1 MHLLHKIEIMEEKK
15 KSGEIDVIG
24 IFKKV
29 FREKELLGGFIL
41 VFAFIGVV
49 VALNKPKQY
58 TANVVLAPEMSG
70 MGMSKSLGD
79 LASMVGVNV
88 NNNSSSMDAIYP
100 DLYPDIFASNDFV
113 MKLFDVK
120 VTLRD
125 GVTTKTYYNHLL
137 FDNKIPFW
145 KYPSIWISN
154 LFAKPASG
162 GGNQKLNPFKL
173 TGVEWAVC
181 NAIKANIACL
191 IDKQTSI
198 ITINVTDGDPQ
209 VAAIMADTIQ
219 NRLQQYI
226 SRYRTQ
232 KARNDLEY
240 SEKIFS
246 ESKAQY
252 TKAQE
257 VYAGYADA
265 NTDPV
270 LESIKGKQE
279 ALENEM
285 QLRYNIYNQ
294 AALQLQAAKAKVQ
307 EHTPAFTI
315 IQQATIPLVAS
326 SFPSSG
332 VVLFS
337 MILGVLADFIW
348 IVFLRDF
355 VYKRFRK

>member
-1 MHLLHKIEIMEEKK
+1 MDEKNETK
-15 KSGEIDVIG
+15 EIDVIS
-24 IFKKV
+24 IVKKV
-29 FREKELLGGFIL
+29 FSKKKLLGGFII
-41 VFAFIGVV
+41 VFGVIGVV
-49 VALNKPKQY
+49 VALNNPKKY

-70 MGMSKSLGD
+70 MGMSKNLGD
-79 LASMVGVNV
+79 LASMVGVNL

-100 DLYPDIFASNDFV
+100 DLYPNIFASNDFV

-120 VTLRD
+120 VTLKD
-125 GVTTKTYYNHLL
+125 GVTTKTYYDHLL

-145 KYPSIWISN
+145 TYPSIWISN
-154 LFAKPASG
+154 LFAKPTSG

-181 NAIKANIACL
+181 NAIKASIACL

-240 SEKIFS
+240 SEKIFV
-246 ESKAQY
+246 ESKSQY

-265 NTDPV
+265 NIDPV

-315 IQQATIPLVAS
+315 IQQATIPIEAS
-326 SFPSSG
+326 SFPRNG
-332 VVLFS
+332 IVIIF
-337 MILGVLADFIW
+337 MILGLVADAIW
-348 IVFLRDF
+348 AVFGRNLF
-355 VYKRFRK
+355 HKYSKK